1 MEQWLNPRLCV
12 VPFRRTTACSLQV
25 TNRIECFYRD
35 SQLVKRF
42 RSPAYIHNGWPLLT
56 SSTHLSLQYH
66 LSVTMADVRAL
77 LAAERQSRRINH
89 PALTYTKSGALICNI
104 CQLNVKS
111 ESLWEGHLRSANHKK
126 NAKAAQELPSKSL
139 KRRRDDDED
148 EDQGPR
154 IDVDLDRRKI
164 PKSRAASLAEK
175 QAQVTFQDKPEI
187 VPAVPPVPTP
197 LPAESEPVEEV
208 VEPVKE
214 TASAPVPAAASEPP
228 AAPDSTVDED
238 EWAAFE
244 RDIAPLAQPP
254 APTGAAPDYSAATIS
269 AAPVSAAQLAEQQ
282 AEDKRKLAELAA
294 EDEQEDERGRLE
306 EEFEIMEDMEERV
319 RRLKEMRE
327 KLRAGVVAEPRA
339 DAGDVQMES
348 DEGTASKAETK
359 AEQRREEEDDD
370 DDDDDDD
377 SDPDDWYH

>member
-1 MEQWLNPRLCV
+1 
-12 VPFRRTTACSLQV
+12 
-25 TNRIECFYRD
+25 
-35 SQLVKRF
+35 
-42 RSPAYIHNGWPLLT
+42 
-56 SSTHLSLQYH
+56 
-66 LSVTMADVRAL
+66 MADVRAL

-126 NAKAAQELPSKSL
+126 NAKAAQEAPPKSL

-154 IDVDLDRRKI
+154 PDVDLDRRKI

-175 QAQVTFQDKPEI
+175 QAQVTFKEKPEI
-187 VPAVPPVPTP
+187 VPAVPPVPTTVA
-197 LPAESEPVEEV
+197 AESEPPAEV
-208 VEPVKE
+208 VEPVE
-214 TASAPVPAAASEPP
+214 EIVTAPPPAAPVSEPP
-228 AAPDSTVDED
+228 AAPDPTIDED

-254 APTGAAPDYSAATIS
+254 PPTGDAPDYSAATIS
-269 AAPVSAAQLAEQQ
+269 AAPVSAAELAEQQ

-319 RRLKEMRE
+319 RKLKEMRE
-327 KLRAGVVAEPRA
+327 KLRAGAVADRPA
-339 DAGDVQMES
+339 DAGEAQMEL
-348 DEGTASKAETK
+348 DGGTPAKEETK
-359 AEQRREEEDDD
+359 AEESEDDD
-370 DDDDDDD
+370 DE